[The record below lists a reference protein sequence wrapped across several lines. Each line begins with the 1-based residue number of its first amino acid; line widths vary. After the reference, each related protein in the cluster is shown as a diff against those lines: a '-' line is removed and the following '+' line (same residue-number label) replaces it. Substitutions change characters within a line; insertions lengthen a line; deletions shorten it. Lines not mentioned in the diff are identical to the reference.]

1 MVKDKRKKDAPT
13 ATETPSNPNS
23 TTGNS
28 NTLYRKSQVDRDQR
42 TRNFATVVYPE
53 SAPSDWIDKLDQLH
67 VAALI
72 SPLHDKD
79 TNPSGEPKKPHYH
92 VLLMFEGK
100 KDYEKQV
107 KPIFAEIGGVGREMV
122 NSARGYARY
131 LCHLDNPEK
140 AQYEPSEV
148 RCMGGADYTDITN
161 LPTDNRKMLAEI
173 MGYIQENEIFS
184 FAEFIDLRRLYHPD
198 WFTLI
203 VNTNGWIVKEF
214 IKSLE
219 WERSV
224 GYVRKAERLPKADLE
239 TGEVLDSE

>member
-13 ATETPSNPNS
+13 ATETSSNPNS
-23 TTGNS
+23 TTKDYT
-28 NTLYRKSQVDRDQR
+28 TLCRKSQVNREQR
-42 TRNFATVVYPE
+42 TRNFATIVYPD
-53 SAPSDWIDKLDQLH
+53 SAPKDWIEKLNQLH

-79 TNPSGEPKKPHYH
+79 KNPSGEPKKPHYH
-92 VLLMFEGK
+92 VMIMFEGK
-100 KDYEKQV
+100 KDYENQI
-107 KPIFAEIGGVGREMV
+107 KPIFDEIGGVGRETV

-161 LPTDNRKMLAEI
+161 LPTDNRKMLADI

-184 FAEFIDLRRLYHPD
+184 FAEFIDLSRIYHPD
-198 WFTLI
+198 WFNLV
-203 VNTNGWIVKEF
+203 VNTSGWIVKEF

-219 WERSV
+219 WERST
-224 GYVRKAERLPKADLE
+224 GYVRKTENSPKVDKQ
-239 TGEVLDSE
+239 TGEILDTE

>member
-1 MVKDKRKKDAPT
+1 M
-13 ATETPSNPNS
+13 
-23 TTGNS
+23 
-28 NTLYRKSQVDRDQR
+28 YRS
-42 TRNFATVVYPE
+42 
-53 SAPSDWIDKLDQLH
+53 L
-67 VAALI
+67 
-72 SPLHDKD
+72 
-79 TNPSGEPKKPHYH
+79 
-92 VLLMFEGK
+92 VLLMFEGV
-100 KDYEKQV
+100 KDYETQV
-107 KPIFAEIGGVGREMV
+107 KPMFAEIGGVGREMV

-148 RCMGGADYTDITN
+148 RCLGGADYTDITN
-161 LPTDNRKMLAEI
+161 LPTDTRKMLAEI

-184 FAEFIDLRRLYHPD
+184 FAEFIDLSRLYHPD

-224 GYVRKAERLPKADLE
+224 GYVRKAERSPKADLE